1 MGPDSYSITKTETS
15 IFLANLTS
23 PFAHFDETS
32 CHVGETQSQRSE
44 DSFWPETS
52 EKAKPS
58 VHSPTACKKQNCEF
72 KALWMSLGVDLS
84 FFFRSWFIFTYLF
97 LLYNIVL
104 VLPYW
109 DDPEGWYGEG
119 GGRGVQERVEDGSFF
134 SWDFRWPSLGQYL
147 DCITNSPW
155 ETLKQMIQ
163 PNCRWI
169 SDL

>member
-97 LLYNIVL
+97 IFTLQYCIGFAIL
-104 VLPYW
+104 
-109 DDPEGWYGEG
+109 
-119 GGRGVQERVEDGSFF
+119 
-134 SWDFRWPSLGQYL
+134 RWPRGMVRRGKRERGSGAGWGWIFLQL
-147 DCITNSPW
+147 RLQMTQPW
-155 ETLKQMIQ
+155 
-163 PNCRWI
+163 PI
-169 SDL
+169 SWLYYK